1 MLHTRRLQ
9 AFTLIEL
16 LIVVGIIAILAAIAV
31 PNMLEAQIRAK
42 VSRAKSDMRT
52 IATAMESYAV
62 DNNKY
67 PPNYDSGLYPDRSST
82 SEAET
87 YAALT
92 TPIAY
97 TSTAPSDVFRP
108 AQEEMSRGLYF
119 DYVAWDSVQVL
130 PKYSPGLRGY
140 YVRTGTKWSV
150 SSIGPDKQNDL
161 VLQSLDT
168 WHSLTYDP
176 TNGTVSKG
184 DLWRSNLG
192 QLH

>member
-1 MLHTRRLQ
+1 MLCSRRNH

-42 VSRAKSDMRT
+42 VSRTKSDMRT

-67 PPNYDSGLYPDRSST
+67 PPNFDSGLYPHLPLT
-82 SEAET
+82 SEAAT

-97 TSTAPSDVFRP
+97 TTSAPSDVFRP
-108 AQEEMSRGLYF
+108 ADAEITRGFYF

-130 PKYSPGLRGY
+130 PKYTNSLRAH

-150 SSIGPDKQNDL
+150 SSIGPDKRNDMVGL
-161 VLQSLDT
+161 YLDD
-168 WHSLTYDP
+168 WKDYTYDP
-176 TNGTVSKG
+176 TNGTVSVG
-184 DLWRSNLG
+184 DIWRSNLG